1 MNTSEIEP
9 VARFQQL
16 LKAMQEVS
24 FKLKTARPKLQ
35 PSGVYSNLTELRNES
50 YERMINLYKEAED
63 ALSVLEYEL
72 LPTPSENHE
81 EIAYKVRYLKERY
94 SDIKVEFREAQLKS
108 KTLEKDTI
116 QNDIERRLEEE
127 KDGFKGKDE
136 VTDTDANSSGSFL
149 DEEKLNELTKQD
161 QLLEK
166 NKKITSKLQNINT
179 IMHESV
185 LSGEKNLQDLSGS
198 TSSMASLSN
207 KYGHFAEV
215 LVKTNGLV
223 KTINESSDA
232 ERRQIYRSIYF
243 FIFVC
248 CYIIYKRILKRPV
261 HLFLWLF
268 FNFFRYTMLGG
279 KKIGFLGGNRKE
291 TLNYVTASISA
302 SASVSS
308 VTSSAISSVTSSIPS
323 GITSSVISNNSSL
336 SDTISKI
343 AESVSSISRDE
354 L

>member
-1 MNTSEIEP
+1 M
-9 VARFQQL
+9 
-16 LKAMQEVS
+16 
-24 FKLKTARPKLQ
+24 
-35 PSGVYSNLTELRNES
+35 
-50 YERMINLYKEAED
+50 
-63 ALSVLEYEL
+63 
-72 LPTPSENHE
+72 
-81 EIAYKVRYLKERY
+81 
-94 SDIKVEFREAQLKS
+94 
-108 KTLEKDTI
+108 
-116 QNDIERRLEEE
+116 
-127 KDGFKGKDE
+127 
-136 VTDTDANSSGSFL
+136 

-166 NKKITSKLQNINT
+166 NKRITSKLQNINT

-248 CYIIYKRILKRPV
+248 CFIIYKRILKRPV

-302 SASVSS
+302 SASVSG
-308 VTSSAISSVTSSIPS
+308 VTSSVTSSIPS
-323 GITSSVISNNSSL
+323 GIISSVISNNSSL
-336 SDTISKI
+336 SNTISKI